1 MTSRIKADGKDRH
14 ALRDKLESCIDPLDP
29 SQHPSDGLLNI
40 VTGKVVTHP
49 SVNVHN
55 AVQLGLT
62 QMETFEKTWPEG
74 FHNTIPRTV
83 TTMSLSRRHLKV
95 GKMKVFDTETIY
107 TRAMALQASSCG
119 LDTDSLLA
127 HEMAPYPT
135 SMFDEDGHMREA
147 KTKSNLKN
155 ALKVDIS
162 SCIAERHIDVTFLD
176 GCAFLWVVPWPSSGS
191 VQDYL
196 DRFHGYLHKYLK
208 TSHVYLVFDR

>member
-1 MTSRIKADGKDRH
+1 MGK
-14 ALRDKLESCIDPLDP
+14 
-29 SQHPSDGLLNI
+29 
-40 VTGKVVTHP
+40 T
-49 SVNVHN
+49 
-55 AVQLGLT
+55 
-62 QMETFEKTWPEG
+62 
-74 FHNTIPRTV
+74 
-83 TTMSLSRRHLKV
+83 
-95 GKMKVFDTETIY
+95 KVFDTETIY
-107 TRAMALQASSCG
+107 ARAMALQASSRG

-162 SCIAERHIDVTFLD
+162 SRIAERDIDVTFLD
-176 GCAFLWVVPWPSSGS
+176 GCAVLWVVPWPSSGS

-196 DRFHGYLHKYLK
+196 DSFRGYLHKYLK